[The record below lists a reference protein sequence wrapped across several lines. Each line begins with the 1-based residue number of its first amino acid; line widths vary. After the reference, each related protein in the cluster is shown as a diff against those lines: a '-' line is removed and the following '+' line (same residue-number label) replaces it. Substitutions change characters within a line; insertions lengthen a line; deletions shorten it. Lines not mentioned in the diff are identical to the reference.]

1 MNNKKKAFLIS
12 GAINVIS
19 LIIVFSLFHYNIIE
33 NSTQN
38 MIITV
43 ILIFIFEMIKI
54 KIIEKYYKQEISFL
68 RAY

>member
-12 GAINVIS
+12 GSVNVIL

-33 NSTQN
+33 NSTRN

-43 ILIFIFEMIKI
+43 ILIFIFEIIKI
-54 KIIEKYYKQEISFL
+54 KILEKYYNL
-68 RAY
+68 

>member
-54 KIIEKYYKQEISFL
+54 K
-68 RAY
+68 

>member
-1 MNNKKKAFLIS
+1 
-12 GAINVIS
+12 
-19 LIIVFSLFHYNIIE
+19 IIE

-54 KIIEKYYKQEISFL
+54 KIIEKYYKL
-68 RAY
+68 

>member
-12 GAINVIS
+12 GAINIIS
-19 LIIVFSLFHYNIIE
+19 LIIVFALFRYNIIE

-43 ILIFIFEMIKI
+43 ILIFIFEIIKI
-54 KIIEKYYKQEISFL
+54 KIIEKYYNL
-68 RAY
+68 

>member
-19 LIIVFSLFHYNIIE
+19 LIIVFSLFNYNIIE

-54 KIIEKYYKQEISFL
+54 KIIEKYYKL
-68 RAY
+68 

>member
-19 LIIVFSLFHYNIIE
+19 LIIVFALFRYNIIE
-33 NSTQN
+33 NSTRN

-43 ILIFIFEMIKI
+43 ILIFIFEIIKI
-54 KIIEKYYKQEISFL
+54 KIIEKYYNL
-68 RAY
+68 

>member
-19 LIIVFSLFHYNIIE
+19 LIIVFALFRYNIIE
-33 NSTQN
+33 NSTRN

-43 ILIFIFEMIKI
+43 ILIFIFEIIKI
-54 KIIEKYYKQEISFL
+54 KILEKYYNL
-68 RAY
+68 